1 MEQQHVDALARKII
15 MASNQNL
22 VEVCP
27 VTSQPEG
34 PSINVPNGP
43 PSPARSFSWTFPIN
57 VDSLSSADAQF
68 DPLLTALD
76 SASTDTR
83 EARNQ
88 IDVQTA
94 ELVFYANDHLNKTEK
109 VLDDLHDQVVK
120 LRQALRNAHDGM
132 ARVRDEYVAIAKDAT
147 TFGMSVTTSGTST
160 TVTLRANATQYSI
173 DQFNALHDRE
183 RYNTSCY
190 DAGEWE
196 LSDALDAIDASWWDA
211 TLGGVLDQLVG
222 IVVPPLG
229 DRHAVLKTI
238 EWGQGLR
245 STAADTTRAAFLFRH
260 HASYRKPPKFNS
272 LSRWEKLTAPGDLA
286 NWKPAGMR
294 PGGGGAPKPP
304 GVLRNLEKGG
314 KIAGGAMAVLDGALT
329 AYDSYQ
335 SDSYN
340 HPEMGEGEKITRA
353 GVKGVTTGALGW
365 AGATYGAQLG
375 ATIGAFGGPLGVLA
389 GGIIGGVVGG
399 MAGSWAGSTLSDIAN
414 SGISHLFH
422 WGASS

>member
-109 VLDDLHDQVVK
+109 VLDDLHGQVAK

-272 LSRWEKLTAPGDLA
+272 LSRWEKLAAPGDLA

-399 MAGSWAGSTLSDIAN
+399 MAGSWAGSTFSDIAN

>member
-1 MEQQHVDALARKII
+1 MG
-15 MASNQNL
+15 
-22 VEVCP
+22 
-27 VTSQPEG
+27 TSPHR
-34 PSINVPNGP
+34 V
-43 PSPARSFSWTFPIN
+43 
-57 VDSLSSADAQF
+57 LSYSGHLHF
-68 DPLLTALD
+68 PLLTGLD
-76 SASTDTR
+76 KVPA
-83 EARNQ
+83 ARHSL
-88 IDVQTA
+88 A
-94 ELVFYANDHLNKTEK
+94 P
-109 VLDDLHDQVVK
+109 
-120 LRQALRNAHDGM
+120 R
-132 ARVRDEYVAIAKDAT
+132 
-147 TFGMSVTTSGTST
+147 
-160 TVTLRANATQYSI
+160 
-173 DQFNALHDRE
+173 
-183 RYNTSCY
+183 
-190 DAGEWE
+190 DAGHGDADSVLALTGRGTQDDPGSPAAHARCQRAAERPTRHVGLGNDQMTVGLRRGDGVLQLLIARGEGE

>member
-1 MEQQHVDALARKII
+1 

-109 VLDDLHDQVVK
+109 VLDDLHDQVAT

-160 TVTLRANATQYSI
+160 TVTLRANATQFSI

>member
-1 MEQQHVDALARKII
+1 MEQQHVDALTRKII

-109 VLDDLHDQVVK
+109 VLDDLHDQVAK

-238 EWGQGLR
+238 EWGQGSALD
-245 STAADTTRAAFLFRH
+245 SSRH
-260 HASYRKPPKFNS
+260 DEGCIFVPS
-272 LSRWEKLTAPGDLA
+272 SR
-286 NWKPAGMR
+286 
-294 PGGGGAPKPP
+294 
-304 GVLRNLEKGG
+304 
-314 KIAGGAMAVLDGALT
+314 
-329 AYDSYQ
+329 
-335 SDSYN
+335 
-340 HPEMGEGEKITRA
+340 
-353 GVKGVTTGALGW
+353 
-365 AGATYGAQLG
+365 QL
-375 ATIGAFGGPLGVLA
+375 P
-389 GGIIGGVVGG
+389 
-399 MAGSWAGSTLSDIAN
+399 
-414 SGISHLFH
+414 
-422 WGASS
+422 

>member
-109 VLDDLHDQVVK
+109 VLDDLHGQVAK
-120 LRQALRNAHDGM
+120 LRQALHNAHDGM

-399 MAGSWAGSTLSDIAN
+399 MAGSWAGSTFSDIAN

>member
-109 VLDDLHDQVVK
+109 VLDDLHGQVAK

-399 MAGSWAGSTLSDIAN
+399 MAGSWADSTLSDIAN

>member
-109 VLDDLHDQVVK
+109 VLDDLHGQVAK

-160 TVTLRANATQYSI
+160 TVTLRANATQFSI

-399 MAGSWAGSTLSDIAN
+399 MAGSWAGSTFSDIAN

>member
-109 VLDDLHDQVVK
+109 VLDDLHGQVAK

-399 MAGSWAGSTLSDIAN
+399 MAGSWAGSTFSDIAN

>member
-109 VLDDLHDQVVK
+109 VLDDLHGQVAK

-160 TVTLRANATQYSI
+160 TVTLRANATQFSI

>member
-109 VLDDLHDQVVK
+109 VLDDLHGQVAK

-260 HASYRKPPKFNS
+260 HASYRKPPNFNS

>member
-109 VLDDLHDQVVK
+109 VLDDLHGQVAK

-272 LSRWEKLTAPGDLA
+272 LSRWEKLAAPGDLA

>member
-109 VLDDLHDQVVK
+109 VLDDLHGQVAK

-353 GVKGVTTGALGW
+353 GIKGVTTGALGW

>member
-109 VLDDLHDQVVK
+109 VLDDLHGQVAK

-286 NWKPAGMR
+286 NWTPAGMR

-353 GVKGVTTGALGW
+353 GIKGVTTGALGW

>member
-109 VLDDLHDQVVK
+109 VLDDLHGQVAK

-294 PGGGGAPKPP
+294 PGGGGVPKPP

>member
-109 VLDDLHDQVVK
+109 VLDDLHGQVTK

>member
-68 DPLLTALD
+68 GPLLTALD

-109 VLDDLHDQVVK
+109 VLDDLHDQVAK

-160 TVTLRANATQYSI
+160 TVTLRANATQFSI

-399 MAGSWAGSTLSDIAN
+399 MAGSWAGSTFSDIAN
-414 SGISHLFH
+414 AGISHLFH

>member
-109 VLDDLHDQVVK
+109 VLDDLHGQVAK

-399 MAGSWAGSTLSDIAN
+399 MAGSWAGSTFSDITNA
-414 SGISHLFH
+414 GISHLFH

>member
-109 VLDDLHDQVVK
+109 VLDDLHGQVAK

-399 MAGSWAGSTLSDIAN
+399 MAGSWAGSTFSDIAN
-414 SGISHLFH
+414 AGISHLFH